1 MSDASQAAQTVE
13 NEFTPINSV
22 VELATYYDALSQPGV
37 AMLTLLGP
45 AEKDHPVVLVEQ
57 LEEDYLLFDLTAIRD
72 VAPPLRRGGKF
83 ILSGFTPG
91 GLVRSNPM
99 TIREFTTVDSRLLA
113 YADWPTEIHV
123 KQRRASFRASLRI
136 GMNVGVHVR
145 SKDNDKEE
153 LVELQGDLKDLSAT
167 GCLAEFFMQDGVSRV
182 LPDIATDIELYF
194 PNGTSFEVKAKV
206 RHLKTDNDRQVLA
219 VGFEFENV
227 SKPQEREIW
236 GYVREIEREASR
248 SAGNGDSR
256 SESELFRVRDE
267 NDKKLSRRHGHTYA
281 TPMAR
286 KMARIAG
293 YLDSQMVVMKQG
305 QQVNSSQL
313 SLHADRI
320 LDMLE
325 DDRQETLFSVHCIHR
340 ESRWVKHGIAVAVRL
355 ADLLNAAK
363 MPRDLRKAVVAAAMV
378 HDLGKGTL
386 APEIWKATTLSTDV
400 YEEMQTHVEAILE
413 KLENVKWL
421 APVVRDNVIAQINE
435 RLDGSGY
442 PNGLKDKQLGQ
453 LARAAA
459 VVDAIDALQ
468 RQRPD
473 RPALSTIAAG
483 KSMQT
488 RTEQY
493 DEVWVKRYIAHFGPL
508 PIGTLLR
515 FEKGQF
521 AWVVGLDAKKR
532 VNRVRVSPHK
542 LAPDDKLGPPI
553 EGAALQELGR
563 IRDVLVPES

>member
-1 MSDASQAAQTVE
+1 MSEATETSE

-22 VELATYYDALSQPGV
+22 VELATYYDSLSQPGV
-37 AMLTLLGP
+37 AVLTLLGP

-91 GLVRSNPM
+91 GLVRSGPM
-99 TIREFTTVDSRLLA
+99 SIREFTTVESRLLA
-113 YADWPTEIHV
+113 YADWPTEIFV
-123 KQRRASFRASLRI
+123 KQRRASFRATLRI
-136 GMNVGVHVR
+136 GMEVGVHVR
-145 SKDNDKEE
+145 SKDNDKDE

-182 LPDIATDIELYF
+182 LPDIATEIELYF

-248 SAGNGDSR
+248 SAGNGESR
-256 SESELFRVRDE
+256 SESELFRVHDE
-267 NDKKLSRRHGHTYA
+267 NDKKLSRRHAHTYA

-286 KMARIAG
+286 RLARIAG

-305 QQVNSSQL
+305 QPVNSSQL
-313 SLHADRI
+313 SLHADRV

-325 DDRQETLFSVHCIHR
+325 DDRQETLFAVHCIHR
-340 ESRWVKHGIAVAVRL
+340 ESRWVKHGLAVAVRL

-363 MPRDLRKAVVAAAMV
+363 MPRDLRKAVVAGAMV

-386 APEIWKATTLSTDV
+386 PPEIWRATTLSTDV
-400 YEEMQTHVEAILE
+400 YEEMQTHVEAIIE
-413 KLENVKWL
+413 KLDGVKWL
-421 APVVRDNVIAQINE
+421 APVVRENVIAQINE

-442 PNGLKDKQLGQ
+442 PHGLRGAHLGQ

-459 VVDAIDALQ
+459 VVDAVDAMQ
-468 RQRPD
+468 RNRPD
-473 RPALSTIAAG
+473 RPAISTVAAG

-488 RTEQY
+488 RTEQF
-493 DEVWVKRYIAHFGPL
+493 DEAWVKRYNAHFGPL
-508 PIGTLLR
+508 PVGTLLR
-515 FEKGQF
+515 FEKGSF

-542 LAPDDKLGPPI
+542 LAPDDKLGPPL
-553 EGAALQELGR
+553 EGSAMAELGR
-563 IRDVLVPES
+563 IREVLIPES